1 MNLEERVK
9 ALEDLVQAI
18 TRCLIAE
25 PQKPKPQPQMALAD
39 VGDIAL
45 QFPEDLRRHLT
56 ITVDTIKT
64 KFVARE
70 KWLEMDKIA
79 TDLGY
84 KYVSAGKE
92 SRWEK

>member
-1 MNLEERVK
+1 MSLEERVK

-25 PQKPKPQPQMALAD
+25 PQKPKPQPHPTD

-45 QFPEDLRRHLT
+45 EFPEDLRRHLT
-56 ITVDTIKT
+56 ITTDTIKT

-79 TDLGY
+79 TGLGY
-84 KYVSAGKE
+84 KYVSAGKD